1 MTAVFQRRPLA
12 AELMGKPFQAAGKF
26 QSQCVRPKHVSLLP
40 DQCLFIAVLG
50 FHGTVAYNLGCDVFL
65 SSLLAWLVCRLKKTV
80 TKPGLWKPGGKLSKT
95 CSAHKLPT
103 CPFGKS
109 EFDKFEVSKALVPA
123 HSGTSHRWL
132 AALAATGVAVPAAG
146 RTQFLRMLIIAAWNR
161 LNEA

>member
-1 MTAVFQRRPLA
+1 MRS
-12 AELMGKPFQAAGKF
+12 AEACEFAAGPMSLHSRAGISRHSCIQF
-26 QSQCVRPKHVSLLP
+26 GVRCLLVIAASLAGLP
-40 DQCLFIAVLG
+40 
-50 FHGTVAYNLGCDVFL
+50 
-65 SSLLAWLVCRLKKTV
+65 SEKTV